1 MFWKLMSSKNKINS
15 DTLETIITYALE
27 IISIYIVAMT
37 VQIPATVAIHLQL
50 TGNGNIESVV
60 QF

>member
-15 DTLETIITYALE
+15 DTLETIITCALE

>member
-1 MFWKLMSSKNKINS
+1 MSSENKINS
-15 DTLETIITYALE
+15 DTLETIITCALE